1 MYMFRF
7 GKDAMLFGV
16 EYPILR
22 LKGTILRFFLCL
34 ILTVAVF
41 AFGHAWAQGI
51 PSVIQ
56 VRAGTQ
62 ANGET
67 RFVLE
72 MSDVLSYQ
80 VFVLESP
87 PRLVVALPEH
97 EWKLPR
103 QGKLSLSAL
112 LKSYRYESFASSGG
126 RIVVTSELPIR
137 VKRSFFLPEKSDKR
151 IRIVVDVEGI
161 DESYTGDGIDEI
173 FSEILPLAPSSP
185 SLPSAVLSSTPAPI
199 PLPRLRGET
208 VRRHVIVLD
217 AGHGGVDPGAQGGL
231 GTREKDVVLEFV
243 HELARQLREHGGYQ
257 VVLTR
262 EGDTGIGL
270 RSRLSQ
276 AKDSLA
282 DLFVSVHA
290 DALEQGHVGGFSV
303 YTLSDVASDEEA
315 AALVRQENAAD
326 VLIGIDLNREDDKI
340 RGILIDLSQ
349 RDTKNLSVKFAR
361 MLLDRV
367 GEKTSLLAKS
377 HRSGDFRVL
386 KAPDI
391 PSVLVELGF
400 LTNPEDESKIMSVSW
415 RKMVARQFVLA
426 ISDFFAASASE

>member
-1 MYMFRF
+1 
-7 GKDAMLFGV
+7 MLFDV

-22 LKGTILRFFLCL
+22 LKGTILRFFPCL
-34 ILTVAVF
+34 ILAVAVF
-41 AFGHAWAQGI
+41 AFGDARAQSI
-51 PSVIQ
+51 PSVVEI
-56 VRAGTQ
+56 RAGTQ

-72 MSDVLSYQ
+72 TSDVLSYQ

-87 PRLVVALPEH
+87 PRLVVALPTH

-103 QGKLSLSAL
+103 QGDLPLSTL

-126 RIVVTSELPIR
+126 RLVVTSEQPVR

-151 IRIVVDVEGI
+151 VRIVVDVESA
-161 DESYTGDGIDEI
+161 DESDITDGIDEI

-185 SLPSAVLSSTPAPI
+185 PLSSADSSPTTVPV
-199 PLPRLRGET
+199 PLPRIHDET
-208 VRRHVIVLD
+208 TRRRVIVLD

-231 GTREKDVVLEFV
+231 GTKEKDVVLEFV
-243 HELARQLREHGGYQ
+243 HELARQLREHGGYR

-262 EGDTGIGL
+262 EGDMGIGL
-270 RSRLSQ
+270 RSRLSR
-276 AKDSLA
+276 ARDSLA

-290 DALEQGHVGGFSV
+290 DALEQGDVGGFSV
-303 YTLSDVASDEEA
+303 YTLSEVASDEEA

-326 VLIGIDLNREDDKI
+326 VLIGVDLNREDDKI

-349 RDTKNLSVKFAR
+349 RGTKNLSVRFAH
-361 MLLDRV
+361 MLLERV
-367 GEKTSLLAKS
+367 GEKTSLLGKS

-400 LTNPEDESKIMSVSW
+400 LTNREDEGKIMSLAW

-426 ISDFFAASASE
+426 MGDFFAASASE